1 MRSPRAL
8 NPISLQYHPS
18 AANPPHA
25 MIPTRT
31 LHFWARGFT
40 RGFVPVLLAAMLI
53 LSAGSCSWFG
63 FGDDEAAEEEEAE
76 DIFAAGMLKAIAGT
90 APSGSNSQYLAGI
103 ADQFG
108 WEKSL
113 ARNKLLRI
121 AVEEEEFK
129 SRVEPYLISLF
140 YRNGFSVLP
149 RLGEGHQIARDTLVR
164 GAVGTS
170 RYLVMTREQ
179 VRIIFL
185 GRVQGVQLIYPRD
198 GTEPQIFTRDEN
210 GTIAVRASLVR
221 DQLR

>member
-1 MRSPRAL
+1 MIDTPTL
-8 NPISLQYHPS
+8 N
-18 AANPPHA
+18 
-25 MIPTRT
+25 
-31 LHFWARGFT
+31 FWARGST
-40 RGFVPVLLAAMLI
+40 RGFVAVLLAAMLI

-63 FGDDEAAEEEEAE
+63 FGDDEAAEEE

-113 ARNKLLRI
+113 ARNKLLRT

-198 GTEPQIFTRDEN
+198 GTEPQIFSRDEN

>member
-1 MRSPRAL
+1 M
-8 NPISLQYHPS
+8 
-18 AANPPHA
+18 
-25 MIPTRT
+25 MDTRR

-63 FGDDEAAEEEEAE
+63 FGDDEAADEEEAE

-90 APSGSNSQYLAGI
+90 APKGSNSQYLAGI

-113 ARNKLLRI
+113 ARNKLLRM
-121 AVEEEEFK
+121 AVEEEEFN

-185 GRVQGVQLIYPRD
+185 GPVQGVQLIYPRD
-198 GTEPQIFTRDEN
+198 GTEPQIFSRDEN

>member
-1 MRSPRAL
+1 MIDTR
-8 NPISLQYHPS
+8 ILQ
-18 AANPPHA
+18 
-25 MIPTRT
+25 
-31 LHFWARGFT
+31 FWARGAIH
-40 RGFVPVLLAAMLI
+40 GFAPALLAVMLI
-53 LSAGSCSWFG
+53 LPMGGCSLFG
-63 FGDDEAAEEEEAE
+63 FGDDETQEE

-90 APSGSNSQYLAGI
+90 APRGSNSQYLAGI

-113 ARNKLLRI
+113 ARNKLLRT

-149 RLGEGHQIARDTLVR
+149 RLGEGHQISRDTLVR
-164 GAVGTS
+164 GAAGTS

-185 GRVQGVQLIYPRD
+185 GKVEGVQLIYPRD
-198 GTEPQIFTRDEN
+198 GTEPQIFSRDEK
-210 GTIAVRASLVR
+210 GTIAVRASLVK
-221 DQLR
+221 DQMR